1 MSYIT
6 GNIQLSRPAVFC
18 LINNDILEDTLSG
31 KSSTH
36 CTNGILVQRSA
47 STAVI
52 VEPRSFVE
60 PDNVRGWNS
69 NALVS

>member
-1 MSYIT
+1 MSYT
-6 GNIQLSRPAVFC
+6 PSNIQLGRPAVFC
-18 LINNDILEDTLSG
+18 FDNNDILEKELSG

-36 CTNGILVQRSA
+36 CTSGILVQNSA
-47 STAVI
+47 GAVI
-52 VEPRSFVE
+52 VE